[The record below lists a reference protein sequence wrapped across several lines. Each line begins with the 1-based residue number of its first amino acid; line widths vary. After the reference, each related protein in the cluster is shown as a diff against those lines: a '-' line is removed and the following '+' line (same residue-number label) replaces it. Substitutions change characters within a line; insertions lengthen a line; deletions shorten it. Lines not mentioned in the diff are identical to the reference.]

1 MIEDIENVARA
12 IFSPKMI
19 IDGEIQPE
27 AFRLRSSISE
37 NYLSVMRMSVPS
49 WVEDVKKIPQRKNR
63 KLYGFAEMN
72 VGEIR
77 NIHLNNVSYD
87 VQDCSSESVPSHAGI
102 FITVNGEDLIGGKRV
117 TMAEPDIEQ
126 DFLLLAIQRE
136 LVDIAQKGL
145 YIV

>member
-1 MIEDIENVARA
+1 MISDSENVARA

-19 IDGEIQPE
+19 VYGEILPE
-27 AFRLRSSISE
+27 AFRLRASITE
-37 NYLSVMRMSVPS
+37 NYLSVMRITIPS
-49 WVEDVKKIPQRKNR
+49 WIEDIKRIPQRKNR

-77 NIHLNNVSYD
+77 GIQLNNVVYD
-87 VQDCSSESVPSHAGI
+87 VRECLNESSLSHAGI
-102 FITVNGEDLIGGKRV
+102 FITVNGEDLIGGKAV
-117 TMAEPDIEQ
+117 SKPEPDMEQ

-145 YIV
+145 YVV